1 MNFLKVSTGYGSLV
15 AGVLL
20 VFAKHFGLPIT
31 EDQINYL
38 SGVLVMLGGGL
49 LHVANPPKK

>member
-1 MNFLKVSTGYGSLV
+1 MNLLKVSTGYGSLI
-15 AGVLL
+15 AGILL
-20 VFAKHFGLPIT
+20 AFSKHFGLPIT

-38 SGVLVMLGGGL
+38 SGVLVMLGGGI